1 MTSLQ
6 AIRNLHRAT
15 TDQLARLLLNLSCAD
30 DSLHVGGEEVIE
42 SVFSLA
48 NSETESIR
56 DLCLRALCRMS
67 LTPSNRF
74 HLASK
79 GAVRLISEMMR
90 FEKSPDALM
99 NYTLVL
105 YLLSADK
112 HARHKLMEQNVV
124 DICIRLSSWALKI
137 DNYKAL
143 SLSVATLANMSLFVP
158 CRERLFDEGAVNQVV
173 EWSKIDDINVQKSC
187 AQTLQC
193 MASDDDCV
201 QRSVEEGALKALVGL
216 CQSKTDAVV
225 RTSCFS
231 WLYYFRVQ
239 TLVQLNSTN

>member
-1 MTSLQ
+1 MHILEAGTVTSLQ

-90 FEKSPDALM
+90 FEKSQDALM

-143 SLSVATLANMSLFVP
+143 SLSVTLANMSLFVP

-173 EWSKIDDINVQKSC
+173 EWSKITISMSKNLALKRCNAWHPMMIVFR
-187 AQTLQC
+187 T
-193 MASDDDCV
+193 
-201 QRSVEEGALKALVGL
+201 VEEGALKALVVYVN
-216 CQSKTDAVV
+216 KNRAVV
-225 RTSCFS
+225 RTSCFLTTAFACKR
-231 WLYYFRVQ
+231 WY
-239 TLVQLNSTN
+239 N